1 MNTSSL
7 VLQPI
12 IVEPVKRPVSKHKF
26 SFSIE
31 NSKKLELLPP
41 PPLPAF
47 KPPKY
52 SFKVEG
58 INSFAFT
65 KPHRMIDQSQSFI
78 EQPKLPKPGTAAGN
92 SKQIAHYS
100 EDAKVTAFKTWCER
114 ISASNGLSMMQ
125 CDASS
130 KYKYYLHKGNN
141 SQLISS
147 LMKQRSWWSRT
158 EDPSQ
163 AQFLWTPL
171 LKKSL
176 FKSLE
181 QVGVKSH
188 SVQLTRP
195 LLGKVHKECERLGY
209 SAVLKAE
216 HFSILA
222 SDVKDSRLIQT
233 YNKLHRNLHL
243 TTKKRLFLSLKL
255 YCQAHSKDVF
265 EIVPLTFCI
274 KGLNDPEFS
283 AFEASYRSKAAANEA
298 NVWIVKPGEFTNRG
312 NGIKVL
318 EDFSDVKAWVAQAS
332 KTCIVQEYL
341 SKPLLINRRKF
352 DIRVYA
358 MLTSVNG
365 RIQGYW
371 YRQGYLR
378 TSSKDFSLKS
388 KSKYIHLTNDAVQKK
403 AEDYGRFEAGNKV
416 NSHPDVIH

>member
-7 VLQPI
+7 VLQPP
-12 IVEPVKRPVSKHKF
+12 IVEPVKKQVYKHEF
-26 SFSIE
+26 SFTIE
-31 NSKKLELLPP
+31 DSRKSELLPP
-41 PPLPAF
+41 PPLPVLRT
-47 KPPKY
+47 PQY
-52 SFKVEG
+52 SFKVQG
-58 INSFAFT
+58 VNSFALT
-65 KPHRMIDQSQSFI
+65 KPHRIVQSQSSI
-78 EQPKLPKPGTAAGN
+78 EQPKPPKPGTAAVN
-92 SKQIAHYS
+92 SKKPADS
-100 EDAKVTAFKTWCER
+100 EDARPAAFKTWCER
-114 ISASNGLSMMQ
+114 ISASNGLSLTQ
-125 CDASS
+125 CDALC
-130 KYKYYLHKGNN
+130 KYKYYLRKGNN

-147 LMKQRSWWSRT
+147 LMKQRSWWTRT

-163 AQFLWTPL
+163 AQFLWTPVR
-171 LKKSL
+171 KKGL

-181 QVGVKSH
+181 PVGAKSH

-209 SAVLKAE
+209 SAVLRAE
-216 HFSILA
+216 KFSTLA
-222 SDVKDSRLIQT
+222 TDVKDSRLIRT

-243 TTKKRLFLSLKL
+243 TTKKRLFLNLNL

-274 KGLNDPEFS
+274 KGISDPEFA
-283 AFEASYRSKAAANEA
+283 AFEASYRSKAAAHEA

-312 NGIKVL
+312 KGIKVF

-341 SKPLLINRRKF
+341 SQPLLISRRKF

-365 RIQGYW
+365 RMQGYW

-378 TSSKDFSLKS
+378 TSSKDFSLRS

-416 NSHPDVIH
+416 NSYPDVIH